1 METVQ
6 QNGRFTLLSSK
17 FLSIYI
23 FYSLCLRATQGHKRS
38 FQTSYYITQA
48 LNATQEHKHIY
59 QTIYYSVSKC
69 HTTVAI
75 YQALNRSLP
84 YTEVGSQHEYFNKVQ
99 LLYTVIK
106 VVF

>member
-23 FYSLCLRATQGHKRS
+23 FYSLCLRATQEHKRS
-38 FQTSYYITQA
+38 YQTSYYITQA
-48 LNATQEHKHIY
+48 LNATQEHKHLY
-59 QTIYYSVSKC
+59 QKSYYSVSKC

-75 YQALNRSLP
+75 YQPL
-84 YTEVGSQHEYFNKVQ
+84 TD
-99 LLYTVIK
+99 LYPILR
-106 VVF
+106 